1 MPGYTFCTAVLT
13 IIRFEHSVERCECDS
28 LDCVGKYFASKEGD
42 GSTVYEGLR
51 GALMCMSMSLL
62 AGRTIT
68 DHRGCRANY
77 PVKRTAARQGGSI
90 RAQLLCTALIT

>member
-51 GALMCMSMSLL
+51 GALMCMSMSLPPV
-62 AGRTIT
+62 AGQLRTT
-68 DHRGCRANY
+68 R
-77 PVKRTAARQGGSI
+77 AARPI
-90 RAQLLCTALIT
+90 IP